1 MDGES
6 DAHPAPPAGDEV
18 ASPLAPRRP
27 GARLLAAVG
36 AAVAVGVALFLLY
49 RVLHRYSLHQLV
61 AAVADIP
68 TRQIALAALCA
79 AASYATLSLFDF
91 LGVLYTGRRLPYRKV
106 LLASFTSLSI
116 GHSIG
121 LAALSTGAIRY
132 RFYRS
137 WGLGRGD
144 VARIIV
150 FCAVTAGLGL
160 LGLDGVALLAA
171 PALLGAAVAAP
182 LALVR
187 AAGAVC
193 LAAIPLYLV
202 LALVVKPQLRLRRW
216 RLRMPPP
223 RLALAQVVLGPVN
236 FLFVAAT
243 LYQVLEPA
251 TGIGFLAVAAVY
263 GVANLL
269 SILAHVPGG
278 WGVLETA
285 VILVVPDADPIGAL
299 VAFRVV
305 YFLVPFCLGLVLLAA
320 AEARRYRVRSP
331 ARGTARTIP

>member
-1 MDGES
+1 MDGGMKSE
-6 DAHPAPPAGDEV
+6 PATIREAEEP

-27 GARLLAAVG
+27 VARRLAGIG
-36 AAVAVGVALFLLY
+36 AAVAVALAVFLLY
-49 RVLHRYSLHQLV
+49 RVLHRYSLQQVV
-61 AAVADIP
+61 AAIGEIP
-68 TRQIALAALCA
+68 PWRIALAGLCA

-91 LGVLYTGRRLPYRKV
+91 LGVRYTKRHLPYRHV
-106 LLASFTSLSI
+106 ALASFTSLSI

-121 LAALSTGAIRY
+121 LAALSSGAVRY

-144 VARIIV
+144 VARVIA
-150 FCAVTAGLGL
+150 FCAATAGLGL
-160 LGLDGVALLAA
+160 LALDGVALVAA
-171 PALLGAAVAAP
+171 PALLGGAVAAP
-182 LALVR
+182 PQLVR
-187 AAGAVC
+187 AAGALC

-202 LALVVKPQLRLRRW
+202 LGLVVKPQLRLRGW
-216 RLRMPPP
+216 WLRMPPP

-243 LYQVLEPA
+243 LYQLLEP
-251 TGIGFLAVAAVY
+251 TGIGFLGVAGVY

-269 SILAHVPGG
+269 TILAHVPGG

-305 YFLVPFCLGLVLLAA
+305 YFLVPFFLGLILLAA
-320 AEARRYRVRSP
+320 AEARRRLRSG
-331 ARGTARTIP
+331 ARGTARTTP